1 MNVQP
6 TWCQTRQGVML
17 SDGTKRHTDFLIKS
31 QLLLI
36 VMQMVSRKNEYEA
49 NHYATETIDDSISLV
64 DALEKLSASNFSSLT
79 PHPFYIFLNY
89 SPPPLLQRVYAL
101 QQYEA

>member
-1 MNVQP
+1 
-6 TWCQTRQGVML
+6 ML
-17 SDGTKRHTDFLIKS
+17 SDGTGRHTGFLIKS
-31 QLLLI
+31 QLLSV

-49 NHYATETIDDSISLV
+49 NHYATETIDDPISLV
-64 DALEKLSASNFSSLT
+64 DALKKLSARNFSNLT
-79 PHPFYIFLNY
+79 PHPFCVFLNY

>member
-49 NHYATETIDDSISLV
+49 NHYATETIDDLISLV
-64 DALEKLSASNFSSLT
+64 DALKKLSASNFSNLT

-89 SPPPLLQRVYAL
+89 SPPLLLQRVYVL

>member
-17 SDGTKRHTDFLIKS
+17 SDGTKRHTDFLIKT

-49 NHYATETIDDSISLV
+49 NHYATETIDDLISLV
-64 DALEKLSASNFSSLT
+64 DALKKLSASNFSNLT

-89 SPPPLLQRVYAL
+89 SPPLLLQRVYVL